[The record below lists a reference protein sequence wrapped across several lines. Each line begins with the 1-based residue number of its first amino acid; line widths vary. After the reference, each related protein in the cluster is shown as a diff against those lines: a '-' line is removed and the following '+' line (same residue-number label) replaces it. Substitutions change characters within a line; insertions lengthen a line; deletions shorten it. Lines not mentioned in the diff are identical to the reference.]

1 MLVPEEMDES
11 YDDYLALQREQ
22 GFDLSKY
29 AGKRVKR
36 YTYEVLNYPTGE
48 TGVQV
53 NLVIYNNVVI
63 GGEVLSPHLDGF
75 LHGLS
80 LPGQKAPSVA
90 SATDS
95 GFPVLPVIICIVA
108 MGAIVAVLVLKKKK
122 PAVEAVHVP
131 PAQTEPSKPATPPE
145 RPQTA
150 PAAKETPPA
159 SGPKFCPNCGKPLT
173 PGAKFCP
180 DCGAA
185 QAAAPKMNSA
195 PARPA
200 APTVTLNSRTL
211 LIVAGAVILVLLA
224 VLIFRSG
231 QSKAPA
237 SDPAQT
243 SQAEQDPASALVG
256 TWTNKDGVGLKFTKD
271 GKLKLTGN
279 GVSWGVD
286 GDTFTY
292 EADGNGNLTL
302 TTSAAGIIVDVD
314 TPYAIIGNTLYI
326 ELGGEALELT
336 KK

>member
-1 MLVPEEMDES
+1 M
-11 YDDYLALQREQ
+11 YC
-22 GFDLSKY
+22 
-29 AGKRVKR
+29 
-36 YTYEVLNYPTGE
+36 
-48 TGVQV
+48 
-53 NLVIYNNVVI
+53 
-63 GGEVLSPHLDGF
+63 H
-75 LHGLS
+75 
-80 LPGQKAPSVA
+80 
-90 SATDS
+90 
-95 GFPVLPVIICIVA
+95 
-108 MGAIVAVLVLKKKK
+108 
-122 PAVEAVHVP
+122 
-131 PAQTEPSKPATPPE
+131 
-145 RPQTA
+145 
-150 PAAKETPPA
+150 
-159 SGPKFCPNCGKPLT
+159 NCGKELPD
-173 PGAKFCP
+173 GSKFCP

-224 VLIFRSG
+224 VLIFRPG

-237 SDPAQT
+237 

-302 TTSAAGIIVDVD
+302 TTSAAGIIMDVD